1 MKSEEEKKA
10 EIIKA
15 EGEAE
20 SAKLINESV
29 KKYGNGLI

>member
-29 KKYGNGLI
+29 